1 MPISLRKAFYMS
13 LLAALVACAS
23 VDFDYPK
30 TESTAVDST
39 GDTFLGQRYSELVA
53 EHPGES
59 GLMPEAYMTAQVSSL
74 T

>member
-23 VDFDYPK
+23 
-30 TESTAVDST
+30 VDST